1 MNRLTPKLP
10 VPKKVKIRKA
20 WRIATKSFWIL
31 VVLVLIIQLF
41 RLNLFL
47 EKASNT
53 NLDQASAQVEQLQTQ
68 IDELREYLLL
78 PTTSTE
84 EELQN
89 RSEQSLEQF
98 LADLLVTYERE
109 KTQSQRQTSFLR
121 ALDRSYLNLSRA
133 ILNTDYQIV
142 EATEFLEQNSATTS
156 SQTTSQNPVNNSPQN
171 TSTTT
176 QPTTNTLEQSST
188 NQYFLVN
195 ENEPEQEI
203 FSFGFDGT
211 RLFFNSELEN
221 KTYLSNQLTEFNAK
235 LEFFESAENR
245 EQYLKMIEN
254 ATQAKEELT
263 AFSASPPIELA
274 ALLSSK
280 NLTLSYDQNSPFEL
294 TALKSDQTVAFKII
308 YNPPNQSFSLLDERN
323 RSISAN
329 TEDLE
334 SLLPSLETY
343 LRLNTFQTLVQKNL
357 QEKLVQ
363 IQTILQTPSFLNKIE
378 ELNLEVAV
386 QETDEFYQVQF
397 LHQPTKEVVFQI
409 DLDKTTAEVY
419 TTRPNQ
425 DPVRISF
432 LSPIQESSQN
442 QRTFLIAGKQGSL
455 TDSLILAYIN
465 ESSRKISL
473 LSIPRDLYL
482 DGRKINS
489 IYARQGMPALV
500 STIENLIGREIENH
514 VLIDMFA
521 FIDIVDYLGGVEVY
535 LANAISDPTY
545 RTFDNG
551 VWSTMHFSAGQH
563 KLNGTQALRLARSR
577 YTSSDFARAERQ
589 QMLITALRDQIN
601 SLTFRDFR
609 TFTSIAFTLQSK
621 TDTDIPLNKA
631 ITYFFRY
638 KDFEISDQN
647 VLSTQNILVSTYSN
661 EYNQINCENC
671 GRGAYILIPK
681 NEDWSLLQT
690 YVNTIFS
697 S

>member
-109 KTQSQRQTSFLR
+109 KTQSQRQASFLR

-142 EATEFLEQNSATTS
+142 EATEFLE
-156 SQTTSQNPVNNSPQN
+156 QNPVNNSPQN

-235 LEFFESAENR
+235 LELFESAENR
-245 EQYLKMIEN
+245 QKYQSNILKAKEV
-254 ATQAKEELT
+254 KEELVQ
-263 AFSASPPIELA
+263 FSQTPTSEID
-274 ALLSSK
+274 ALLTSK
-280 NLTLSYDQNSPFEL
+280 NLTLSYDQNNPFEL
-294 TALKSDQTVAFKII
+294 TALKSDQTVAFKVI
-308 YNPPNQSFSLLDERN
+308 YNPTNQSFSLLDERN

-378 ELNLEVAV
+378 ELNLEVSV
-386 QETDEFYQVQF
+386 QETDEFYQIQF

-409 DLDKTTAEVY
+409 DLDKTTAEVF

-455 TDSLILAYIN
+455 TDSLILANVN

-661 EYNQINCENC
+661 EYHQVNCENC